1 MSPDA
6 DYIVVRPCTTAIIAW
21 ADNTWEY
28 LEDYSPE
35 DWTHMSD
42 DTFILYLP
50 ADVDEAQIEEYVRAY
65 NRGEAGPWTA
75 S

>member
-1 MSPDA
+1 MS
-6 DYIVVRPCTTAIIAW
+6 TTDTVAIIAW

-28 LEDYSPE
+28 LEGHRPE
-35 DWTHMSD
+35 DWTNMSD
-42 DTFILYLP
+42 DTFTLYLP
-50 ADVDEAQIEEYVRAY
+50 PDVDEVQIEEYVQAY

>member
-1 MSPDA
+1 MSTEIITWD
-6 DYIVVRPCTTAIIAW
+6 DDDTVAIIAW

-35 DWTHMSD
+35 DWTHKSD
-42 DTFILYLP
+42 DYVIIHVP
-50 ADVDEAQIEEYVRAY
+50 ADVVEVQIEEYVRAY
-65 NRGEAGPWTA
+65 NRGEAGPWTD